1 MSTQL
6 SVNVKTD
13 IEKELPQIIEFNFEP
28 LKKELA
34 ATLEKYDGV
43 VVTKEGI
50 KDAKS
55 TRADLNRFKKSLNDT
70 RIAIG
75 KAWNRPYESFKA
87 QVDELI
93 TMVDQPA
100 AAIDTQIKAFEA
112 AEQDEKRAAIT
123 SFYTQNIKELQ
134 DVLPIER
141 IWDDKWLNKTVA
153 LNSATDQLYDRIDAV
168 RKDLKTIDT
177 MEIAHKDYL
186 RSAYLRTLRLG
197 DAMDERR
204 KYEEEQKALKARE
217 PQVLSAGDPEAFAKA
232 QPGDVINFGGAQT
245 APAQFPPEI
254 DTPPAPIPETPR
266 DLSLRLFDTTREQRK
281 ALQMYLRQNNIR
293 YEGEVIKNGAQ

>member
-34 ATLEKYDGV
+34 TTLKKYDGA
-43 VVTKEGI
+43 VVTVDGI

-93 TMVDQPA
+93 SMVDQPA
-100 AAIDTQIKAFEA
+100 AAIDAQIKAFEA

-123 SFYTQNIKELQ
+123 SFYAQNIKELQ
-134 DVLPIER
+134 DILPLER

-153 LNSATDQLYDRIDAV
+153 LNSATDLLYDRIDAV

-204 KYEEEQKALKARE
+204 KYEDEQKALQKRE
-217 PQVLSAGDPEAFAKA
+217 SPPAPAPEAPPPPVQQA
-232 QPGDVINFGGAQT
+232 
-245 APAQFPPEI
+245 APFPPEI
-254 DTPPAPIPETPR
+254 DTPPVPAPSGEIGDRRVIFYNTTPAFR
-266 DLSLRLFDTTREQRK
+266 ADMK
-281 ALQMYLRQNNIR
+281 ALT
-293 YEGEVIKNGAQ
+293 IKHGIKYGGIPNGG

>member
-93 TMVDQPA
+93 SMVDQPA
-100 AAIDTQIKAFEA
+100 AAIDTQIKAFET

-153 LNSATDQLYDRIDAV
+153 LNSATDQLYGRIDAV

-177 MEIAHKDYL
+177 MEIAHKDFL

-204 KYEEEQKALKARE
+204 KYEEEQKALKKSKE
-217 PQVLSAGDPEAFAKA
+217 PPTPPPES
-232 QPGDVINFGGAQT
+232 PP
-245 APAQFPPEI
+245 APMQQAAPFPPEI

>member
-1 MSTQL
+1 MSAQL

-13 IEKELPQIIEFNFEP
+13 IEKELPKVIEFNFDP

-34 ATLEKYDGV
+34 ATLKKYDGV
-43 VVTKEGI
+43 IVTKDGI

-93 TMVDQPA
+93 SMVDQPA
-100 AAIDTQIKAFEA
+100 AAIDAQIKDFEI
-112 AEQDEKRAAIT
+112 AEQDEKRADI
-123 SFYTQNIKELQ
+123 SEFYSQNVKELK
-134 DVLPIER
+134 DLLPLER
-141 IWDDKWLNKTVA
+141 IWDDKWLNKTVDIG
-153 LNSATDQLYDRIDAV
+153 SATGQLRDRIEAV
-168 RKDLKTIDT
+168 RKDLKTIDA

-204 KYEEEQKALKARE
+204 KYEEEQKAL
-217 PQVLSAGDPEAFAKA
+217 LKA
-232 QPGDVINFGGAQT
+232 QEPP
-245 APAQFPPEI
+245 APPPAPEPAPVPLAAFPPEI
-254 DTPPAPIPETPR
+254 NTPPVPLAGTLKTIDVR
-266 DLSLRLFDTTREQRK
+266 FYDTTAAFRAEMK
-281 ALQMYLRQNNIR
+281 ALTIKHNIK
-293 YEGEVIKNGAQ
+293 YGGIPNGGQ